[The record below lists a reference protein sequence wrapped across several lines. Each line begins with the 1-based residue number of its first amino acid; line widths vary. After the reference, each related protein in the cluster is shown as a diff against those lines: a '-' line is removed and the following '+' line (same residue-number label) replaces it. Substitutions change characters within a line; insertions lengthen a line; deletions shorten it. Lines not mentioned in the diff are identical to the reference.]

1 MRLPS
6 RRPSLL
12 GLSVPAT
19 CFLLGFFVI
28 PVGFIVYYSFGYKPG
43 LLAPVATT
51 RLSLDRYSEALSGPF
66 GDIFSSTLRIA
77 AIATLVCVLV
87 AIPFAEWL
95 AVHVP
100 RQHRLTVVAL
110 LIIPLCTNYL
120 LRTIGWQVAL
130 SDNGWIVTVLTKLHL
145 IDDGLGFLNTQ
156 GAVQL
161 GLVYNYL
168 VFMILPIYVA
178 LDRVDPAIRNASR
191 DLGAGRI
198 RTAIEV
204 TIPQAW
210 QGIASGCLLV
220 FIPMMGDYLTASILG
235 GANGSMVGQLVAAQ
249 FLTAQNWA
257 LGSATAVV
265 LILATLVAV
274 IATMILLRLIRW
286 ILNAQRAIRLTEEP
300 TS

>member
-1 MRLPS
+1 MRLLP
-6 RRPSLL
+6 RRLGLL

-28 PVGFIVYYSFGYKPG
+28 PVGFIVYYSFGFKPG

-51 RLSLDRYSEALSGPF
+51 KLSLARYSEALSGPF
-66 GDIFSSTLRIA
+66 ADIFGTTLRIA
-77 AIATLVCVLV
+77 IVATLVCALV

-100 RQHRLTVVAL
+100 RKHRLKVVAL

-130 SDNGWIVTVLTKLHL
+130 SDNGWVVSALTKVNLLHG
-145 IDDGLGFLNTQ
+145 GLGFLNTQ

-178 LDRVDPAIRNASR
+178 LDRVDPATRNASR

-198 RTAIEV
+198 RTAVEV

-210 QGIASGCLLV
+210 QGIVSGCLLV

-235 GANGSMVGQLVAAQ
+235 GANGTMVGQLVAAQ

-265 LILATLVAV
+265 LILATLVTV

-286 ILNAQRAIRLTEEP
+286 TVGTQRAIRLP
-300 TS
+300 KGSTS